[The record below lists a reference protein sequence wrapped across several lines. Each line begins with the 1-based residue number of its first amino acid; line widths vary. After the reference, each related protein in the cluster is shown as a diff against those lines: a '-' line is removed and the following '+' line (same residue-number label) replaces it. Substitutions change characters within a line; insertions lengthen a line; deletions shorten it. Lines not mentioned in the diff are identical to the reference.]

1 MLRPSTA
8 GDAATTQASATGTF
22 GPRTTPRENAR
33 DARAEVQAL
42 HNASLTPRTLCVCD
56 KIRRLWISLR
66 HSLESSTPHG
76 TKTLPSFTGDRST
89 GRRRALAAPA
99 VLGPE
104 ASVFTVVGRRTGR
117 SGTSRTVVRSL
128 GRTSDFRGH
137 QSLFQLLRFGARP
150 LDRLRSDRQ
159 RPNVPYVLNGSTVG
173 TTTNSRI
180 KLTCL
185 TTV

>member
-1 MLRPSTA
+1 M
-8 GDAATTQASATGTF
+8 
-22 GPRTTPRENAR
+22 
-33 DARAEVQAL
+33 
-42 HNASLTPRTLCVCD
+42 
-56 KIRRLWISLR
+56 
-66 HSLESSTPHG
+66 
-76 TKTLPSFTGDRST
+76 
-89 GRRRALAAPA
+89 
-99 VLGPE
+99 
-104 ASVFTVVGRRTGR
+104 FTVVGRRTGR